1 MQKVYIQY
9 KSLSVWYESPQK
21 VLKSGAQHLDGGH
34 IVGLV
39 LVSRDQGELST
50 FWSAVIVSALGVHA
64 RSGRC
69 ERATVCPGG
78 AAKALCLA

>member
-1 MQKVYIQY
+1 MPEVYIQY
-9 KSLSVWYESPQK
+9 KSLSVRHEFLYQ

-34 IVGLV
+34 IVGLL

-50 FWSAVIVSALGVHA
+50 VWSAVIVFALGVHA
-64 RSGRC
+64 RSERC

>member
-1 MQKVYIQY
+1 MQKVYIKY
-9 KSLSVWYESPQK
+9 KSLSVRYESLQK

-34 IVGLV
+34 IVGLL

-50 FWSAVIVSALGVHA
+50 VWSAVIVSALDVHA
-64 RSGRC
+64 RPGQC
-69 ERATVCPGG
+69 ERAMVCPGS